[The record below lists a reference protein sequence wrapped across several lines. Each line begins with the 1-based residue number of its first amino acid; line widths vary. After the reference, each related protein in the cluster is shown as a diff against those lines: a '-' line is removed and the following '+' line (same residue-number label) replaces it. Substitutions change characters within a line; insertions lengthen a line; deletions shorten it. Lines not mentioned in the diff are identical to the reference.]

1 MATVVRLKGV
11 NGVWFNLTDGNY
23 ETEGGTV
30 LGPSG
35 IYLATDVSG
44 IFDPPVKAVY
54 EEPGNFPGARYL
66 NHRILRRDVV
76 FGVEILNDEKDGP
89 EHSWSRRDSMWR
101 RAWSF
106 SEDAELHITTDESGT
121 RYLKLRL
128 FESPSVEMAHD
139 PNMNVINLTKMV
151 TVAGD
156 PFWYEDDVVYPAV
169 TTLDTTFDPNPL
181 PWPWP
186 QEDLPTETLTITV
199 PNANPTDQILW
210 AKWTLPGSSLA
221 PSEPYVPGLPW
232 LGAPNSP
239 ATRWIVPDY
248 KFELEPDD
256 DPAMATRRIQM
267 PDLIGGLRTEEV
279 QKIYIDGRPTGGTFT
294 LSYDGE
300 TTAPLAYNAST
311 AAVESA
317 LIALAGISANDV
329 DVTMD
334 AATNEVQLLRL
345 TGGSTGGTFTLT
357 VNGETTAPIVFNPS
371 DIGLK
376 SAIQALPSV
385 GQLDVAV
392 SSERVNEVQTVR
404 LVGEPTSGTFTLTFS
419 GETTAPIPYNATAAQ
434 VESALRALNSI
445 GNNDVRVE
453 AGNDWF
459 NSPYTITFG
468 ETGGIVGGIVDVI
481 AGLVN
486 NILDFLG
493 PIGDWIEELTQNV
506 ASLIGIGD
514 FLDGSPGLSGV
525 NVRPLTGN
533 ASGLSGGAGLAIE
546 VETVTEGDRVYTIEF
561 KSGLAGVNMPLI
573 TGNTSGLTGGVS
585 PTVEVATS
593 RDGSRPYA
601 VRFTSDLS
609 GIDVP
614 QMTIDTSA
622 LTGGSGVTGR
632 VITTREGATAPA
644 ENVVVDTD
652 PRVEQVSSE
661 SGSQIWARMNGVRFL
676 NYIPP
681 YTGEVTFEVTV
692 SGAVPGQMIT
702 LRLPRAWS
710 RPWGLE

>member
-11 NGVWFNLTDGNY
+11 NGVWFNLTEGNY
-23 ETEGGTV
+23 ESEDGTV
-30 LGPSG
+30 LGRSG

-89 EHSWSRRDSMWR
+89 EHAWSRRDSQWR

-106 SEDAELHITTDESGT
+106 SDDAELHITSDESGT

-128 FESPSVEMAHD
+128 FESPTVEMVHD
-139 PNMNVINLTKMV
+139 PNMEPIKLTKMV

-156 PFWYEDDVVYPAV
+156 PFWYEDDVVYSA
-169 TTLDTTFDPNPL
+169 TATEDTTFDPNPL

-186 QEDLPTETLTITV
+186 QEVLPTETLTIEV
-199 PNANPTDQILW
+199 PVANPTDQILW
-210 AKWTLPGSSLA
+210 PKWTLPGSSLA
-221 PSEPYVPGLPW
+221 PAEPYIPGIPW
-232 LGAPNSP
+232 LGAPKSP

-248 KFELEPDD
+248 SFEPGSDQAD
-256 DPAMATRRIQM
+256 RRIQM
-267 PDLIGGLRTEEV
+267 PDQIGGLRTEEV

-294 LSYDGE
+294 LGFDGE
-300 TTAPLAYNAST
+300 TTAPIAWNASN
-311 AAVESA
+311 AAIESA
-317 LIALAGISANDV
+317 LIALAGITANDV
-329 DVTMD
+329 DVTRD
-334 AATNEVQLLRL
+334 AATNEVQVLRIK
-345 TGGSTGGTFTLT
+345 GGSTGGTFTLT

-371 DIGLK
+371 TIGLK

-385 GQLDVAV
+385 GQLDVSV
-392 SSERVNEVQTVR
+392 SSTHVNEVQKVYLT
-404 LVGEPTSGTFTLTFS
+404 GEPTSGTFTLTVS
-419 GETTAPIPYNATAAQ
+419 GETTGPIPHNATAAQ
-434 VESALRALNSI
+434 VEAKLKALDVI
-445 GNNDVRVE
+445 GNGDVKVE
-453 AGNDWF
+453 AGNDWL

-468 ETGGIVGGIVDVI
+468 ETGGLVGGIADVI

-486 NILDFLG
+486 NVLDFLG
-493 PIGDWIEELTQNV
+493 PVGDWIEELTQNV

-514 FLDGSPGLSGV
+514 FLDGSPGLTGV
-525 NVRPLTGN
+525 NMNPITGN
-533 ASGLSGGAGLAIE
+533 ASGLSGGAGLAID

-561 KSGLAGVNMPLI
+561 KSGLAGVNMPTI
-573 TGNTSGLTGGVS
+573 TGNTANLTGGIS
-585 PTVEVATS
+585 PEIEVATT

-601 VRFTSDLS
+601 VRFTSDLQ

-614 QMTIDTSA
+614 TMTIDTSS

-632 VITTREGATAPA
+632 VLTTREGATAPA

-681 YTGEVTFEVTV
+681 YTDAVTFEVTV